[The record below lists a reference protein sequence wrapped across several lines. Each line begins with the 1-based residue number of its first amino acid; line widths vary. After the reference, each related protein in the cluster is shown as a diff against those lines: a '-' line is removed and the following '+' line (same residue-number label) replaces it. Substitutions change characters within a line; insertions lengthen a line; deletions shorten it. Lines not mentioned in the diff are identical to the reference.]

1 MWYRYNDKLYNLKGI
16 HYVEIEDTSIKL
28 FPFGL
33 VFYNKDMN
41 AKHSIL
47 FETKFDAIQQLD
59 IVEKLLNK

>member
-1 MWYRYNDKLYNLKGI
+1 MWYRYNNTLYNLESV
-16 HYVEIEDTSIKL
+16 YMVSVEDSSIKL
-28 FPFGL
+28 YPFGL